1 MMTER
6 VLSDDGSHEVK
17 QDGMD
22 LLKQMG
28 VLFKAASLKETALPG
43 TPTRPWSMTIRPI
56 ASNETEE
63 GRRI

>member
-28 VLFKAASLKETALPG
+28 VLFKAASLKEIRVAGHADKALVNDH
-43 TPTRPWSMTIRPI
+43 PTDRKQ
-56 ASNETEE
+56 
-63 GRRI
+63 